1 MFDLLFYKIIKCYVF
16 LLGNNAT
23 IYLLL
28 SAIPYNDT
36 KICVILRILKKF
48 TEENFL
54 SKILDEVCKVFN
66 WNKYNYYL

>member
-48 TEENFL
+48 FVEN
-54 SKILDEVCKVFN
+54 IG
-66 WNKYNYYL
+66 